1 MNKQPLKYSMFTYKP
16 WNNYKKRS
24 TYIRNYT
31 LKLQL
36 FFQSQSDFKF
46 FSISEYKIVHFNLLY
61 STIQVFS

>member
-36 FFQSQSDFKF
+36 
-46 FSISEYKIVHFNLLY
+46 Y
-61 STIQVFS
+61 VFPKSK